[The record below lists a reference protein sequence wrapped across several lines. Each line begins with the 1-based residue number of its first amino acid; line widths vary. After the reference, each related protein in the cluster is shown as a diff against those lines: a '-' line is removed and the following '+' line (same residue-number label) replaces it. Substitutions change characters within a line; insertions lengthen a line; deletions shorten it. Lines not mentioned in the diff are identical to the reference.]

1 MCNEFNMK
9 RILFFLIM
17 QATLFPLMAD
27 DGGVTN
33 VEDWTYGNI
42 YVKEPNDKIA
52 LEKELM
58 VCDKDSITAVFVFK
72 NMTED
77 TVTVD
82 CAFPMDVKLPYTCG
96 NKMGRDSYELW
107 RCYSFRVLRWLL
119 GPKDTL
125 NPVEVIGDEGTIELN
140 DRVKELV
147 LRHDKEL
154 RVMDMDHYYQYID
167 SVIREDDHRNG
178 LPSCTITQDG
188 KPVTL
193 LNVGIESDV
202 SSQDISLRFHFH
214 HQLTFLPNAYSMVV
228 VRYEIESLKQ
238 SYNVI
243 YRYCYDISTGGT
255 WKGNIHSFMV
265 VVRNCSMKSVSSNP
279 TNCHFDYL
287 CCDELEE
294 CGIYLKKEY
303 KPEKGDCFFFD
314 YYDAISYDHDQ
325 YPAPKY
331 EKLRCVP
338 LKDVESSSWLNPS
351 AVMDGSQFTSCA
363 IVDWRNASL
372 EFTLP
377 QDGFGP
383 FICNGTSG
391 DLVSVEDLYAFEKS
405 FSGSGGEARKWVGVN
420 DVADDKPFRID
431 PSIYDYNW
439 PKEISLKRLE
449 EPFDSV
455 PFSLEI
461 FDMRK
466 FPLLCDWGRISAV
479 RDLSYFPAGR
489 YRLSIN
495 DCYWGNRTQDTT
507 YVTELWFLPVSRD
520 MSEMMSEDKKSEFP
534 IFQHVFDY
542 VRGKENFRGYIPY
555 GTIAQEGEETL
566 GNVSGRCYVTDLFG
580 NKKFHRTYTNPP
592 EQDEKETNFP
602 LLYVVI
608 GAVAALALI
617 GGFVYWRRKR
627 R

>member
-1 MCNEFNMK
+1 MK

-17 QATLFPLMAD
+17 QTSLFPLMAD
-27 DGGVTN
+27 EGGVTN
-33 VEDWTYGNI
+33 DEDWTYGNI

-58 VCDKDSITAVFVFK
+58 VCDKDSITAIFVFK
-72 NMTED
+72 NTTAD
-77 TVTVD
+77 TVAVD
-82 CAFPMDVKLPYTCG
+82 CAFPMDVKLSYTCG
-96 NKMGRDSYELW
+96 NKRDEDLDRWKY
-107 RCYSFRVLRWLL
+107 YSFRVLKWLL

-125 NPVEVIGDEGTIELN
+125 KPAEVIGEDGAIALN

-154 RVMDMDHYYQYID
+154 RVMDFGHYCQYME
-167 SVIREDDHRNG
+167 SLLGEDYARFYP
-178 LPSCTITQDG
+178 LCEIAQDG

-202 SSQDISLRFHFH
+202 SPQEIAMRFHFH
-214 HQLTFLPNAYSMVV
+214 HQLTFLPNAYSKVV
-228 VRYEIESLKQ
+228 VRYGIESLKVG
-238 SYNVI
+238 SYESD

-255 WKGNIHSFMV
+255 WKGNIRSFMV
-265 VVRNCSMKSVSSNP
+265 VTRNCSMGSSSSNP
-279 TNCHFDYL
+279 VNRHFDYM

-420 DVADDKPFRID
+420 DVVDDKPFRID

-520 MSEMMSEDKKSEFP
+520 MSEMMAEDRKSEFP

-555 GTIAQEGEETL
+555 GTIVQEGEETL

-608 GAVAALALI
+608 GAVATLALI

>member
-1 MCNEFNMK
+1 MCNVLNMK

-17 QATLFPLMAD
+17 QTSLFPLMAD

-58 VCDKDSITAVFVFK
+58 VCDMDSITAVFVFK
-72 NMTED
+72 NTTED

-96 NKMGRDSYELW
+96 NKMDGDPYLRY
-107 RCYSFRVLRWLL
+107 YSFRVLRWLL

-125 NPVEVIGDEGTIELN
+125 NPVEVIGEDGMIALN
-140 DRVKELV
+140 DRVCELV
-147 LRHDKEL
+147 SRHDKEL
-154 RVMDMDHYYQYID
+154 RVMDLGHYCQYME
-167 SVIREDDHRNG
+167 SLLREDYAPFYP
-178 LPSCTITQDG
+178 LCEITQDG

-193 LNVGIESDV
+193 LNVGVESDV
-202 SSQDISLRFHFH
+202 SSQDIAMRFHFH
-214 HQLTFLPNAYSMVV
+214 HQLTFLPNVYSKVV
-228 VRYEIESLKQ
+228 VRYGIESLKE
-238 SYNVI
+238 SYNDI

-265 VVRNCSMKSVSSNP
+265 VTRNCSMESFSSNP
-279 TNCHFDYL
+279 VNRHFDYL
-287 CCDELEE
+287 CCDEMEE
-294 CGIYLKKEY
+294 CGIYSKKEY
-303 KPEKGDCFFFD
+303 KPEKGDRFSFE
-314 YYDAISYDHDQ
+314 YYDAILYEHDQ

-377 QDGFGP
+377 QDALGP
-383 FICNGTSG
+383 FICNGMSG
-391 DLVSVEDLYAFEKS
+391 NLVSEKDLYAFEKS
-405 FSGSGGEARKWVGVN
+405 FSGLGGSAGTWLDAN
-420 DVADDKPFRID
+420 DYMYEDEPFKSD
-431 PSIYDYNW
+431 SSIYDNNW
-439 PKEISLKRLE
+439 VRNISLQRLE
-449 EPFDSV
+449 EPFDTFFYYV
-455 PFSLEI
+455 EKC
-461 FDMRK
+461 DMRK
-466 FPLLCDWGRISAV
+466 FPLLFDWRRISGV
-479 RDLSYFPAGR
+479 PDMSYFPAGR
-489 YRLSIN
+489 YRLSIE
-495 DCYWGNRTQDTT
+495 DCHLGQKDQDTT
-507 YVTELWFLPVSRD
+507 YVTELWFLPIPRE
-520 MSEMMSEDKKSEFP
+520 MSEMMSEDRKSQLP
-534 IFQHVFDY
+534 IFQDVVDY
-542 VRGKENFRGYIPY
+542 ARGKGIFRDDMLY
-555 GTIAQEGEETL
+555 GGGAQGDVETH
-566 GNVSGRCYVTDLFG
+566 GNVSGPYEKPELFG
-580 NKKFHRTYTNPP
+580 NKKFHRTYTNPL

-608 GAVAALALI
+608 GAFAALALI
-617 GGFVYWRRKR
+617 GGIVYWRRKR